1 MKIMN
6 ITDKKR
12 NPNPS
17 QLTVVMIS
25 GACCIPGMAAF
36 DSQAQCIIE
45 QAISET
51 GINAQL
57 KIIPAT
63 TAMYGGVSRKITG
76 ELMAMFNTGKVG
88 VPAIL
93 INGQVIS
100 YGVPKL
106 EDMKDALNKL
116 TAEKANM
123 KGSKKR

>member
-1 MKIMN
+1 MKILETIN
-6 ITDKKR
+6 KVI
-12 NPNPS
+12 NPNPL

-36 DSQAQCIIE
+36 DCQAKSIIE

-51 GINAQL
+51 GVNAQL

-63 TAMYGGVSRKITG
+63 TAMYGGVSRKIIG

-88 VPAIL
+88 MPAIL
-93 INGQVIS
+93 IAGEVIS

-106 EDMKDALNKL
+106 EDMKDALNKFA
-116 TAEKANM
+116 AEKAN
-123 KGSKKR
+123 KEEPKNE